1 MENKKTDRKLIVAIL
16 LIAAGALLMLDT
28 FDISTIPLRYYILS
42 WKSIIIA
49 IGVIIIA
56 TRERAIPGYI
66 LIGLGIIA
74 WLPSFVNYNVS
85 LGQIFWPALLIGVGI
100 MIISRRGGHRHNHR
114 VRSNGTKE
122 NIDGYIDDVS
132 VFGGGTKIIQS
143 DNFIGGDITAIFGGS
158 EISFKDATM
167 STEGSTIDAFVMFGG
182 TKLIVPDNWV
192 VKSDIVS
199 IFGGLN
205 DKRAIHPNESNPES
219 TNILYLK
226 GSVIFGGIE
235 IKSF

>member
-28 FDISTIPLRYYILS
+28 FDISSIPLRYYILS

-56 TRERAIPGYI
+56 TRDKAISGYI
-66 LIGLGIIA
+66 LIGLGVIA
-74 WLPSFVNYNVS
+74 WLPSFVNYNIS

-100 MIISRRGGHRHNHR
+100 LIISRRGRHGNHR
-114 VRSNGTKE
+114 RVTAKGSQA

-132 VFGGGTKIIQS
+132 IFGGGTKIIQS
-143 DNFIGGDITAIFGGS
+143 QDFKGGDITAIFGGS
-158 EISFKDATM
+158 EISFKKAII
-167 STEGSTIDAFVMFGG
+167 SEEGCTIDAFVMFGG

-192 VKSDIVS
+192 IKSDIVS

-205 DKRAIHPNESNPES
+205 DKRAIHPDENHTEP
-219 TNILYLK
+219 TAVLYLK
-226 GSVIFGGIE
+226 GSVLFGGIE